1 MSKLLL
7 IIVPLI
13 LIVGFFVY
21 KPIQPD
27 SVPVQV
33 TPTPAS
39 NPYSIN
45 SLNKKLYDSEIK
57 IENEIRKTAKFISYR
72 VSFVSDGLN
81 QYALMNVP
89 LGKKPDS
96 GWAVIIVNHGY
107 IEPSV
112 YSTENSYINTS
123 AYYANAGFLVVKPD
137 YRGHDQS
144 QGETGSI
151 VSRIGYAIDVLNLL
165 FGIKKLTYADPQK
178 IYMYGHSMGGDVSLR
193 VAEICLDCIKAVSLW
208 APAVT
213 DWPESYM
220 YFVRKDQID
229 PKRKERFEKM
239 QIELK
244 TLFIESD
251 YSQISTMT
259 NVNLLQIP
267 IIFHHGTL
275 DESVPYEWGVRLSE
289 KLKQSNIEHTFHT
302 YQNDNHDI
310 ASNWS
315 TALNRD
321 IEFFNK

>member
-33 TPTPAS
+33 TTTPAS

-45 SLNKKLYDSEIK
+45 SLNKKSYDSEIK

-96 GWAVIIVNHGY
+96 GWPVIIVNHGY

-229 PKRKERFEKM
+229 PKRKEF
-239 QIELK
+239 
-244 TLFIESD
+244 
-251 YSQISTMT
+251 
-259 NVNLLQIP
+259 
-267 IIFHHGTL
+267 
-275 DESVPYEWGVRLSE
+275 
-289 KLKQSNIEHTFHT
+289 
-302 YQNDNHDI
+302 
-310 ASNWS
+310 WS
-315 TALNRD
+315 
-321 IEFFNK
+321 